1 MRIYSFLTL
10 LLIVGINV
18 QAQHNLPGKGEVF
31 RDDILPSVYIT
42 IPADSLAA
50 ILDYDNRFN
59 FVKKKIINMND
70 WRLRPSDF
78 RLQ

>member
-50 ILDYDNRFN
+50 ILDIIIDLATMNTMLTLFLIMEL
-59 FVKKKIINMND
+59 FVI
-70 WRLRPSDF
+70 L
-78 RLQ
+78 